1 MNILRFLVY
10 YQNLCLM
17 YLYRLLRLLN
27 FITGINA
34 KDSFNFKME
43 FQTVSPKMK
52 ITLVYV
58 FSVPKVIGN
67 IHKSFGI
74 AKSKMETVSYALSRS
89 SFSRTTVCLIEFCF
103 LLVI

>member
-1 MNILRFLVY
+1 MDILRFLVY

-74 AKSKMETVSYALSRS
+74 AKNKTKTVKLC
-89 SFSRTTVCLIEFCF
+89 TV
-103 LLVI
+103 